1 MLFSGFCKH
10 LFQDAQC
17 LFGRS
22 VGSGSAKHPLAN
34 VAISFNSCGN
44 EDKSLVSIDSYLSPS
59 SNPGQD
65 LSTGTLQVH
74 LIQVACG
81 GWDLGE
87 KKKDEWRWKLS
98 VKDRPAFSGPALRAL
113 DECVSIERLP
123 SEKQQVCCW
132 WADKYRA
139 QELCRACRPRTKP
152 GAYFSVCGH
161 LSSH

>member
-1 MLFSGFCKH
+1 MFVIEALTDAFSNLLITEIMLFSGSCKH

-44 EDKSLVSIDSYLSPS
+44 EDKSLVSIDSCLSPS

-81 GWDLGE
+81 GWDLGGK
-87 KKKDEWRWKLS
+87 KKKDE
-98 VKDRPAFSGPALRAL
+98 
-113 DECVSIERLP
+113 
-123 SEKQQVCCW
+123 
-132 WADKYRA
+132 
-139 QELCRACRPRTKP
+139 
-152 GAYFSVCGH
+152 
-161 LSSH
+161 